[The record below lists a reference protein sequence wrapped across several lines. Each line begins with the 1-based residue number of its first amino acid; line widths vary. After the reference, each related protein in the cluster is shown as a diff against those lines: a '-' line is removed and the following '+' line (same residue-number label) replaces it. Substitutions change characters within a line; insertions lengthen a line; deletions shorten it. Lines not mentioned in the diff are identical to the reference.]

1 MYGLCKNCN
10 LLFSCQQPRKWS
22 CGFCETDF
30 EPKPKP
36 QAKTTAPTAPKKHMQ
51 WVQTSSTKWEAVG
64 EEGSFYIERSHGLF
78 WGRYSSEIN
87 GKSFKMKP
95 KKKLREAKEQCEE
108 NFYWE

>member
-1 MYGLCKNCN
+1 MYGLCKNCSK
-10 LLFSCQQPRKWS
+10 LFNCPLSRKWS

-36 QAKTTAPTAPKKHMQ
+36 QAKSAPATPTKHMQ

-64 EEGSFYIERSHGLF
+64 EDGAFYIERSRGLF
-78 WGRYSSEIN
+78 WGRYSSEKN

-95 KKKLREAKEQCEE
+95 KKKLSEAKEQCED